1 MSYSTLPDA
10 ENTCIS
16 TLMRQG
22 VARKE
27 MTVLSSMSIFAT
39 RLSKIRNAVTSIA
52 LICIFLEPNI
62 LGPLR
67 KKKGDS
73 TDKDEKAK
81 EVEKKTPKV
90 KAWSKGKPDTD
101 QSKNKKVS
109 KGDSFLE
116 MKSILDEVKKNFL
129 GEIRSLLE
137 EMKMYKRSLYN
148 SEQQHCGHFRPTPCE
163 AAEYHHPCQQR
174 RKTCLSLS

>member
-1 MSYSTLPDA
+1 M
-10 ENTCIS
+10 
-16 TLMRQG
+16 
-22 VARKE
+22 
-27 MTVLSSMSIFAT
+27 
-39 RLSKIRNAVTSIA
+39 
-52 LICIFLEPNI
+52 
-62 LGPLR
+62 R

-129 GEIRSLLE
+129 GEIRSLLV
-137 EMKMYKRSLYN
+137 EMKMYMGSLYN
-148 SEQQHCGHFRPTPCE
+148 SDQPHCGHFRPTPCE